1 MRTFNKIIFIIII
14 FLFSGINLFASDDNM
29 LLIMKKAN
37 KLYQDQ
43 NYDEALLSYKSIL
56 HTGLESSE
64 LYYNIGNTYYRIG
77 KLGYAILNY
86 EKALKLSPGDE
97 DIKYNLRIAY
107 AHSVDKIE
115 EIPQVFLIEWWNSL
129 VMLFTVSGWSIISIL
144 IYILF
149 ISLIGVYYYFRNSSF
164 QKPAFMAGVVTL
176 SVLIIVS
183 ILFINRIT
191 KETGSE
197 YGILVENTANVK
209 VSPDDK
215 SNDAFIIHEGIKFV
229 IEDKVNDWSKIKLND
244 GKIGWLTN
252 NYFKSI

>member
-1 MRTFNKIIFIIII
+1 MKTFNKIIFVLTIL
-14 FLFSGINLFASDDNM
+14 LFSGINLFAADENM

-37 KLYQDQ
+37 KQYQEQ
-43 NYDEALLSYKSIL
+43 NYEEALLNYNKIL

-64 LYYNIGNTYYRIG
+64 LYYNLGNTYYRIG

-86 EKALKLSPGDE
+86 EKALKFSPGDE
-97 DIKYNLRIAY
+97 DIKYNLRIAN

-115 EIPQVFLIEWWNSL
+115 ELPQVFFIEWWNSF
-129 VMLFTVSGWSIISIL
+129 VMLFSVGGWSLLTILVYISFISI
-144 IYILF
+144 
-149 ISLIGVYYYFRNSSF
+149 IGVYYYFRNSSY
-164 QKPAFMAGVVTL
+164 QKAVFLAGSINLSILVLVT
-176 SVLIIVS
+176 

-191 KETGSE
+191 KETGNE
-197 YGILVENTANVK
+197 YGILLENTANVK

-244 GKIGWLTN
+244 GKIGWLNN